1 METRDYCVYILTC
14 RTTGKKYVG
23 MTNDFNRRMS
33 EHSIGL
39 DGETNLQQAIR
50 DFGWNSFEY
59 QVYMWNLTREEARS
73 VEIQM
78 IAKLNTYRFGYNM
91 TSGGEG

>member
-1 METRDYCVYILTC
+1 MVARNYCVYILTC
-14 RTTGKKYVG
+14 RTTGLKYVG
-23 MTNDFNRRMS
+23 KTNDFNRRMN

-50 DFGWNSFEY
+50 DFGWSSFEY
-59 QVYMWNLTREEARS
+59 FVYMWNLTREEATN

-78 IAKLNTYRFGYNM
+78 IARLDTYLTGYNM